1 MGSPAPMGLEAG
13 RTIGTMGA
21 GAGPRGTIGTMG
33 AGAGPRGTIGTMGLG
48 RAARDHWNDRL
59 VP

>member
-1 MGSPAPMGLEAG
+1 MGLEAG
-13 RTIGTMGA
+13 R
-21 GAGPRGTIGTMG
+21 TIGTMG